1 MQGTAAKLLIN
12 ALKDNESIVIP
23 ASLSDP
29 EKWLDSGME
38 GSSDFSKGEFR
49 KLFDFIAEA
58 NFDIDGIVDG
68 SVDVIDEI
76 NKLSDEKCKTT
87 CWLRMCFGIR

>member
-1 MQGTAAKLLIN
+1 MVGQRDGRQL
-12 ALKDNESIVIP
+12 
-23 ASLSDP
+23 
-29 EKWLDSGME
+29 G
-38 GSSDFSKGEFR
+38 FSKGEFR

>member
-1 MQGTAAKLLIN
+1 
-12 ALKDNESIVIP
+12 
-23 ASLSDP
+23 
-29 EKWLDSGME
+29 ME